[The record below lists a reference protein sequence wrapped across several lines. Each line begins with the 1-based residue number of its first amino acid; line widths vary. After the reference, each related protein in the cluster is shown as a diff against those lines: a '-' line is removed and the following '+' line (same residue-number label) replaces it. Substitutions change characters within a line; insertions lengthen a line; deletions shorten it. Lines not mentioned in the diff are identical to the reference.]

1 MPEAE
6 TKVTTPG
13 SIQSSSETAS
23 TVFELMTGSRSLETW
38 AEEEE
43 EEALL
48 EVESCDSDEDLESNV
63 SADIM

>member
-23 TVFELMTGSRSLETW
+23 TVFELMAGSRSLETW
-38 AEEEE
+38 AEEE